1 MQETEAINS
10 SSASLLIT
18 STRDKKG
25 EKHISDVEGMKL
37 TGAILDKLGES
48 ERSALCEGQT
58 FEEMKQR
65 MSDLLWD
72 ENQIASVSILDDV
85 EIK

>member
-25 EKHISDVEGMKL
+25 VKRVSDVEGMKL

-48 ERSALCEGQT
+48 KKDQLYAKSKLSR
-58 FEEMKQR
+58 K
-65 MSDLLWD
+65 
-72 ENQIASVSILDDV
+72 
-85 EIK
+85 